1 MEKGKIKVTAEDIFP
16 VIKKFL
22 YSDQEIF
29 LRELVSNATD
39 AILKLKTLI
48 SLGKFSKKIDDLI
61 IEIIID
67 KPNKILKIRDNGIG
81 MTKKEVEKYINQIAF
96 SGAEDF
102 IKKYKEKQIK
112 EIIGNFGLGFYSS
125 FMVSEKVEIIS
136 KSYKDY
142 EKAIHWIC
150 DGSTNFSIKTI
161 EKQNSGTEIILHI
174 KNNSKEFLEEKRIKT
189 LLSKYCKFMPIP
201 IFLGE
206 SEEGKNKKKIINN
219 PFPVWKKNP
228 RNLKKED
235 YINFYKE
242 LYSIKM
248 EDPLFWIHIN
258 IDHPFQLTGVL
269 FFPKIKNQIELQKEK
284 IHLYQ
289 NQVYVTDNLEGIVP
303 DFLNLL
309 KGVID
314 SPEIPLNVSRSD
326 LQSDSSVKQI
336 EGYITRKVAAQL
348 EKLCQTNRE
357 DFENKWEEIKIIIEY
372 GMISDHKFY
381 LKAKQFALY
390 PDINNKYYL
399 LEEYLEKIKLKNKF
413 KDEKIIVFY
422 TSNLESQNSYI
433 ETIKNKGYKIL
444 LLDSPIVGHLI
455 QKIEIDYKNINF
467 YRVDSDQIDK
477 LLKNENV
484 NVNVNV
490 NVNEQEKNELKNS
503 LIKHLDTEKFLIK
516 IKDLDQFSLP
526 FMITIPEFI
535 RRMKEISLTGNPM
548 LNLKNFN
555 DKYNIIVNKN
565 HKLIKKILNEKNLK
579 KKQNLIKESL
589 NLVMLSHN
597 LLKGKKLTDFISK
610 SYENLLKKD

>member
-1 MEKGKIKVTAEDIFP
+1 MEKGIFKVTAEDIFP
-16 VIKKFL
+16 VIKKFF

-102 IKKYKEKQIK
+102 LKKYKEKKIK
-112 EIIGNFGLGFYSS
+112 EIIGHFGLGFYSS

-174 KNNSKEFLEEKRIKT
+174 KKNSKEFLEEKRIKT

-206 SEEGKNKKKIINN
+206 RKNKIINN

-228 RNLKKED
+228 INLKKED

-248 EDPLFWIHIN
+248 EDPLFWIHLN
-258 IDHPFQLTGVL
+258 IDHPFKLTGVL
-269 FFPKIKNQIELQKEK
+269 FFPKIKNLQKEK

-314 SPEIPLNVSRSD
+314 SPDIPLNVSRSD
-326 LQSDSSVKQI
+326 LKSDSSVKQI
-336 EGYITRKVAAQL
+336 SGYITRKVADQL

-357 DFENKWEEIKIIIEY
+357 DFEKKWEEIKIIIEY
-372 GMISDHKFY
+372 GMISDQKFY
-381 LKAKQFALY
+381 LKAKKFALY

-399 LEEYLEKIKLKNKF
+399 LEEYLEKSKIKLKNKF
-413 KDEKIIVFY
+413 KDDKIIVFY

-433 ETIKNKGYKIL
+433 ETIKKKGYKIL

-477 LLKNENV
+477 LLKNY
-484 NVNVNV
+484 
-490 NVNEQEKNELKNS
+490 NVNEQEISEQEKKELKNS

-535 RRMKEISLTGNPM
+535 RRMKEISLTGNQ
-548 LNLKNFN
+548 
-555 DKYNIIVNKN
+555 
-565 HKLIKKILNEKNLK
+565 ILC
-579 KKQNLIKESL
+579 
-589 NLVMLSHN
+589 
-597 LLKGKKLTDFISK
+597 
-610 SYENLLKKD
+610 

>member
-67 KPNKILKIRDNGIG
+67 KPNKIIKIRDNGIG
-81 MTKKEVEKYINQIAF
+81 MTKKEVEKYINKIAF

-102 IKKYKEKQIK
+102 LKKYKDKKIK
-112 EIIGNFGLGFYSS
+112 EIIGHFGLGFYSS

-161 EKQNSGTEIILHI
+161 EKPNSGTEIILHI
-174 KNNSKEFLEEKRIKT
+174 KNNSKEFLEENRIKT

-201 IFLGE
+201 IIIGE
-206 SEEGKNKKKIINN
+206 SEEGKNKIINN

-228 RNLKKED
+228 INLKKED

-248 EDPLFWIHIN
+248 EDPLFWIHLN
-258 IDHPFQLTGVL
+258 IDHPFKLTGVL
-269 FFPKIKNQIELQKEK
+269 FFPKIKNQIELQKDK

-314 SPEIPLNVSRSD
+314 SPDIPLNVSRSD

-336 EGYITRKVAAQL
+336 SGYITRKVADQL
-348 EKLCQTNRE
+348 EKLCKTNRE
-357 DFENKWEEIKIIIEY
+357 DFEKKWEEIKIIIEY
-372 GMISDHKFY
+372 GMISDNKFY
-381 LKAKQFALY
+381 LKAKKFALY

-399 LEEYLEKIKLKNKF
+399 LEEYLEKIKLKNQF
-413 KDEKIIVFY
+413 KDDKIIVFY

-433 ETIKNKGYKIL
+433 ETIKKKGYKIL

-477 LLKNENV
+477 LLKNSNV
-484 NVNVNV
+484 KEQEIS
-490 NVNEQEKNELKNS
+490 EQEKNELKNS

>member
-81 MTKKEVEKYINQIAF
+81 MTKKEVEKYINKIAF

-102 IKKYKEKQIK
+102 LKKYKDKKIK
-112 EIIGNFGLGFYSS
+112 EIIGHFGLGFYSS

-161 EKQNSGTEIILHI
+161 EKPNSGTEIILHI
-174 KNNSKEFLEEKRIKT
+174 KNNSKEFLEENRIKT

-201 IFLGE
+201 IIIGE
-206 SEEGKNKKKIINN
+206 SEEGKNKIINN

-228 RNLKKED
+228 INLKKED

-248 EDPLFWIHIN
+248 EDPLFWIHLN
-258 IDHPFQLTGVL
+258 IDHPFKLTGVL

-314 SPEIPLNVSRSD
+314 SPDIPLNVSRSD

-336 EGYITRKVAAQL
+336 SGYITRKVADQL
-348 EKLCQTNRE
+348 EKLCKTNRE
-357 DFENKWEEIKIIIEY
+357 DFEKKWEEIKIIIEY
-372 GMISDHKFY
+372 GMISDNKFY
-381 LKAKQFALY
+381 LKAKKFALY

-413 KDEKIIVFY
+413 KDDKIIVFY

-433 ETIKNKGYKIL
+433 ETIKKKGYKIL

-477 LLKNENV
+477 LLKNSNV
-484 NVNVNV
+484 KEQEIS
-490 NVNEQEKNELKNS
+490 EQEKNELKNS

-597 LLKGKKLTDFISK
+597 LLKGKKLTYFISK

>member
-102 IKKYKEKQIK
+102 IKKYKIK
-112 EIIGNFGLGFYSS
+112 DIIGNFGLGFYSS

-150 DGSTNFSIKTI
+150 DGSTNFYIKTI
-161 EKQNSGTEIILHI
+161 EKQNSGTEIRLHI
-174 KNNSKEFLEEKRIKT
+174 KNNYKEFLEEKRIKT

-206 SEEGKNKKKIINN
+206 SVKNKIINN

-228 RNLKKED
+228 INLKKED

-248 EDPLFWIHIN
+248 EDPLFWIHLN
-258 IDHPFQLTGVL
+258 IDHPFKLTGVL

-314 SPEIPLNVSRSD
+314 SPDIPLNVSRSD
-326 LQSDSSVKQI
+326 LQSDSAVKHI
-336 EGYITRKVAAQL
+336 SGYITRKVADQL

-357 DFENKWEEIKIIIEY
+357 DFEKKWDEIKIIIEY

-381 LKAKQFALY
+381 LKAKKFALY

-413 KDEKIIVFY
+413 KDDKIIVFY

-477 LLKNENV
+477 LLKNY
-484 NVNVNV
+484 
-490 NVNEQEKNELKNS
+490 NVNEQEISEQEKKELKNS
-503 LIKHLDTEKFLIK
+503 LRKHLDTEKFLIK

-526 FMITIPEFI
+526 FMITIPEFV

-565 HKLIKKILNEKNLK
+565 HKLIKKILNEKNFK
-579 KKQNLIKESL
+579 KKKNIIKESL

>member
-1 MEKGKIKVTAEDIFP
+1 MEKGKMKVTAEDIFP
-16 VIKKFL
+16 VIKNFL

-48 SLGKFSKKIDDLI
+48 SLGKVSKTIDDLR

-67 KPNKILKIRDNGIG
+67 KPNKILKIIDNGIG

-150 DGSTNFSIKTI
+150 DCSTNFSIQTI
-161 EKQNSGTEIILHI
+161 EKKNSGTEIILHI
-174 KNNSKEFLEEKRIKT
+174 KNNSKEFLEENRIKT

-201 IFLGE
+201 ILLG
-206 SEEGKNKKKIINN
+206 EGKNKKKIINN
-219 PFPVWKKNP
+219 PFPVWKQNP
-228 RNLKKED
+228 INLKKED

-242 LYSIKM
+242 LYSIQM
-248 EDPLFWIHIN
+248 EDPLFWIHLN
-258 IDHPFQLTGVL
+258 IDHPFNLTGVL
-269 FFPKIKNQIELQKEK
+269 FFPKIKNKIELKKEK

-314 SPEIPLNVSRSD
+314 SPDIPLNVSRSD
-326 LQSDSSVKQI
+326 LQYDYSVKQI

-348 EKLCQTNRE
+348 EKLCKTNRE
-357 DFENKWEEIKIIIEY
+357 DFENKWDEIKIIIEY

-413 KDEKIIVFY
+413 KDDKIIVFY

-433 ETIKNKGYKIL
+433 ETIKKKGYKIL

-455 QKIEIDYKNINF
+455 QKIEIDSKNINF
-467 YRVDSDQIDK
+467 YRVDSDQIEK
-477 LLKNENV
+477 LLKNDNEQV
-484 NVNVNV
+484 NEQ
-490 NVNEQEKNELKNS
+490 VNEQEKNELKNS

-516 IKDLDQFSLP
+516 IKDLDQFSFP

-555 DKYNIIVNKN
+555 EKYNIIVNQN
-565 HKLIKKILNEKNLK
+565 HNLIKKILNEKNLN

-597 LLKGKKLTDFISK
+597 LLKGKQLTDFISK
-610 SYENLLKKD
+610 SYENLLNKDE

>member
-16 VIKKFL
+16 VIKNFL

-67 KPNKILKIRDNGIG
+67 KPNKIIKIRDNGIG

-102 IKKYKEKQIK
+102 IKKYKEKKIK

-206 SEEGKNKKKIINN
+206 SEEGKKKKKIINN

-228 RNLKKED
+228 INLKKED

-242 LYSIKM
+242 LYSLQM

-258 IDHPFQLTGVL
+258 IDHPFKLTGVL
-269 FFPKIKNQIELQKEK
+269 FFPKIKNKIELQKDK

-348 EKLCQTNRE
+348 EKLCKTNRE
-357 DFENKWEEIKIIIEY
+357 DFEKKWDEIKIIIEY

-381 LKAKQFALY
+381 LKAKKFALY

-399 LEEYLEKIKLKNKF
+399 LEEYLEKIKLKNKL

-477 LLKNENV
+477 LLKND
-484 NVNVNV
+484 NVNV

-535 RRMKEISLTGNPM
+535 RRMKEISLTVNPM
-548 LNLKNFN
+548 LNLTNFN

-597 LLKGKKLTDFISK
+597 LLKGKQLTYFISK
-610 SYENLLKKD
+610 SYENLLKKEE

>member
-1 MEKGKIKVTAEDIFP
+1 MKVTAEDIFP
-16 VIKKFL
+16 VIKNFL

-48 SLGKFSKKIDDLI
+48 SLGKVSKTIDDLR

-67 KPNKILKIRDNGIG
+67 KPNKILKIIDNGIG

-150 DGSTNFSIKTI
+150 DCSTNFSIQTI
-161 EKQNSGTEIILHI
+161 EKKNSGTEIILHI
-174 KNNSKEFLEEKRIKT
+174 KNNSKEFLEENRIKT

-201 IFLGE
+201 ILLG
-206 SEEGKNKKKIINN
+206 EGKNKKKIINN
-219 PFPVWKKNP
+219 PFPVWKQNP
-228 RNLKKED
+228 INLKKED

-242 LYSIKM
+242 LYSIQM
-248 EDPLFWIHIN
+248 EDPLFWIHLN
-258 IDHPFQLTGVL
+258 IDHPFNLTGVL
-269 FFPKIKNQIELQKEK
+269 FFPKIKNKIELKKEK

-314 SPEIPLNVSRSD
+314 SPDIPLNVSRSD
-326 LQSDSSVKQI
+326 LQYDYSVKQI

-348 EKLCQTNRE
+348 EKLCKTNRE
-357 DFENKWEEIKIIIEY
+357 DFENKWDEIKIIIEY

-413 KDEKIIVFY
+413 KDDKIIVFY

-433 ETIKNKGYKIL
+433 ETIKKKGYKIL

-455 QKIEIDYKNINF
+455 QKIEIDSKNINF
-467 YRVDSDQIDK
+467 YRVDSDQIEK
-477 LLKNENV
+477 LLKNDNEQV
-484 NVNVNV
+484 NEQ
-490 NVNEQEKNELKNS
+490 VNEQEKNELKNS

-516 IKDLDQFSLP
+516 IKDLDQFSFP

-555 DKYNIIVNKN
+555 EKYNIIVNQN
-565 HKLIKKILNEKNLK
+565 HNLIKKILNEKNLN

-597 LLKGKKLTDFISK
+597 LLKGKQLTDFISK
-610 SYENLLKKD
+610 SYENLLNKDE